1 MSWLRSTVVVTLA
14 FSLPVW
20 LGASTPARADHTAG
34 HECSGNAGVGGG
46 SGEAG
51 GECQEL
57 PAGGGEGSEVE
68 CDPDSAEVAYYGE
81 PPEDKQED
89 YFYLIL
95 RNPPPE
101 GMTWA
106 AEYNC
111 AGVYLGG
118 PTLIPD
124 PDWPEVEGVRDE
136 ARTRLTPPLPV
147 PNVSP
152 GEAVVKLPTW
162 LWVDDVTWQPVSA
175 SASQGAVSVR
185 VEARPVSVTWELV
198 EGTKVCTGPGI
209 PWSEEAAAAY
219 ETQPADSRGQG
230 NPACTFTFQHSSTV
244 APDGVYHASVTVTWE
259 FAWWLN
265 GDARGVFGTVDRSST
280 FDLRVGE
287 VQALITE

>member
-1 MSWLRSTVVVTLA
+1 MALILTVA
-14 FSLPVW
+14 LPCATW
-20 LGASTPARADHTAG
+20 AQDLGGRTCNGEAETRK
-34 HECSGNAGVGGG
+34 GG
-46 SGEAG
+46 GEAG
-51 GECQEL
+51 GVCEE
-57 PAGGGEGSEVE
+57 PPGGGGGGGEVE

-81 PPEDKQED
+81 PPEDKSD
-89 YFYLIL
+89 VYYYLIV

-136 ARTRLTPPLPV
+136 ARARVTPPLPV

-152 GEAVVKLPTW
+152 GEAVAKLPTW
-162 LWVDDVTWQPVSA
+162 LWVDDVSWRPASA

-185 VEARPVSVTWELV
+185 VEARPVSVTWDLV
-198 EGTKVCTGPGI
+198 EGSKVCTGPGI
-209 PWSEEAAAAY
+209 PWSEPAAADYDA
-219 ETQPADSRGQG
+219 QPAESRGQG

-244 APDGVYHASVTVTWE
+244 AADGVYHASVTVTWE

-265 GDARGVFGTVDRSST
+265 GDPRGVFGTVDRTST

-287 VQALITE
+287 VQALITDY